1 MKNIFILLS
10 SVLFLSSCGNLSFQ
24 DTRPGYIVSSLS
36 KKDKVAISDGSDIF
50 LVAKD
55 STINDS
61 TKLRIFFA
69 TKEVITDPDLVSK
82 PDVKYHTGLFTVYK
96 CGRIPGLR
104 GPDSYY
110 FYVTDGDKSIELQS
124 HNNELVQEQKVFV
137 IYRGEVTFPTYK
149 TIK

>member
-1 MKNIFILLS
+1 MKNIFILLI
-10 SVLFLSSCGNLSFQ
+10 SVLFLSSCGNLDYQ

-69 TKEVITDPDLVSK
+69 TKKVITDPDFV
-82 PDVKYHTGLFTVYK
+82 DVNYHTGLFTVYK

>member
-1 MKNIFILLS
+1 MKNIFILLI
-10 SVLFLSSCGNLSFQ
+10 SVLFLSSCDNLDYQ

-36 KKDKVAISDGSDIF
+36 KKDKVAISDGTDIF
-50 LVAKD
+50 LVAND

-69 TKEVITDPDLVSK
+69 TKKVITDPDFV
-82 PDVKYHTGLFTVYK
+82 DVNYHTGLFTVYK
-96 CGRIPGLR
+96 CGRIPGFR
-104 GPDSYY
+104 GSPDSYY

-124 HNNELVQEQKVFV
+124 PNNELIQEQKVFV

>member
-1 MKNIFILLS
+1 MKNIFILLI
-10 SVLFLSSCGNLSFQ
+10 SVLFLSSCDLDYQ

-36 KKDKVAISDGSDIF
+36 KNDKVAISDGSDIF
-50 LVAKD
+50 LVSKD

-69 TKEVITDPDLVSK
+69 TKKVISK
-82 PDVKYHTGLFTVYK
+82 PDVNYHTGLFTVYK
-96 CGRIPGLR
+96 CGRIPGFR
-104 GPDSYY
+104 GRPDSYY

-124 HNNELVQEQKVFV
+124 TNNELVQEQKVFV

>member
-1 MKNIFILLS
+1 MKNIFILLI
-10 SVLFLSSCGNLSFQ
+10 SVLFLSSCDNLDYQ
-24 DTRPGYIVSSLS
+24 DIRPGYIVSSLS

-69 TKEVITDPDLVSK
+69 TKKVITDPDLVSK

-96 CGRIPGLR
+96 CGRIPGFR
-104 GPDSYY
+104 SPDSYY

-124 HNNELVQEQKVFV
+124 PNNELVQEQKVFV